1 MQASYI
7 LAAFERAG
15 HQAHLE
21 RMRLNTG
28 KWEMQV
34 VGVITGG
41 IVIVTVIAR
50 LVREKNPVRTG
61 SQVKWSRTLV
71 DSVEDVRWQQ
81 RTVYGVNEAQ
91 PVIWS

>member
-21 RMRLNTG
+21 RERLNTG

-71 DSVEDVRWQQ
+71 DSVDGVRWQ
-81 RTVYGVNEAQ
+81 RRAVCGVNEAQ

>member
-1 MQASYI
+1 
-7 LAAFERAG
+7 
-15 HQAHLE
+15 
-21 RMRLNTG
+21 
-28 KWEMQV
+28 MQV

-41 IVIVTVIAR
+41 IVIVIVIAR

-61 SQVKWSRTLV
+61 SPVKWGRTLV

-81 RTVYGVNEAQ
+81 RAVCGVNEAQ